1 MVIDTDSIG
10 SCKSTTTTVPYIS
23 YCFDYYIRCV
33 CVCVFFFFYLFL
45 MEQNVIASFRQYWQC
60 RNIHVRIQIFFSF
73 SFVVIKIGYIRFNK
87 CGFSENG
94 IWFWDFHSVKKT
106 IYSSN
111 RNNVKISTVLQW
123 NNFLLHRRYHTVWYQ
138 FAIFKYH
145 QTVIQLYSFY
155 YVTLLE

>member
-1 MVIDTDSIG
+1 M
-10 SCKSTTTTVPYIS
+10 Y
-23 YCFDYYIRCV
+23 FLLFWLLHALF
-33 CVCVFFFFYLFL
+33 VCVFFSSFTSFL
-45 MEQNVIASFRQYWQC
+45 WNKMLLQASDSIDNVETFMLGFRF
-60 RNIHVRIQIFFSF
+60 FFSF